1 MVERP
6 ILDAFDFPII
16 IFYGKKYTYLLHIM
30 FVELVAIPT
39 ITVAG
44 VMTAL
49 TVINFAGALFTVG
62 TGIAAIAPEVI
73 VAVAALV

>member
-1 MVERP
+1 MV
-6 ILDAFDFPII
+6 
-16 IFYGKKYTYLLHIM
+16 KKYTYLLHIM

-44 VMTAL
+44 VMTAF

-62 TGIAAIAPEVI
+62 TGIAAVAPSVIAAVPEVI
-73 VAVAALV
+73 ATVAALV